1 MSTPQD
7 RTRLHRRLPV
17 LVTEL
22 AIGDGEAALPVVG
35 EIGRYWLLFAE
46 TSPDERDPSI
56 VTVEVDVEPL
66 DDGVPLRQPAPSAAL
81 PENERWWEWRLF
93 VRGDRWSATWYSRRP
108 AVGRQRLTGRLLGD
122 LGYATTGSARGRILR
137 ARVVSDTYRLLEQPA
152 TGPKRHPRWMP
163 VPGTRTLRDVDAATG
178 VFRDDTRPAMHRAEG
193 EDVIRECGV
202 LVDLDLDDVPALPV
216 RPNIVPAAVSAHG
229 RDAWVVDRELP
240 VVIRMSEDQ
249 RIVEYRLPGRVFAS
263 PAHRPRWLHA
273 DAAGC
278 WVVGRDGIFRCGLDG
293 TGIRIDDGPV
303 GGSAAC
309 DGVLLSWHRSGEH
322 TALTVRWPDGRH
334 EDLEPVHGRVGPVGT
349 RAGGFVAVVN
359 TETGGEHSQ
368 LLEVGLDASTRL
380 GPRLAPLTGKVL
392 VGDDPFR
399 VVDVRGRQ
407 VPIRP
412 DLTVGEVEDVPI
424 RGSAG
429 GTAGPWMWIVH
440 PASSV
445 EGIVPDEPGHWHCLL
460 SILDPVTFSV
470 LCRLEICSPYPDV
483 SYDGAGRVWVV
494 AGGMWSVDPRSPD
507 SVQRVH
513 LDAPAPG

>member
-81 PENERWWEWRLF
+81 PPENERCWEWRLF

-122 LGYATTGSARGRILR
+122 LGYATTGSARGGRILR

-152 TGPKRHPRWMP
+152 TGPKRHPRWIQ
-163 VPGTRTLRDVDAATG
+163 VPRHPDAPRCGRGDRRLPRRHQAGTAPSRRGGGRGSGMRGGAGRSGPRRRTGLVGAAE
-178 VFRDDTRPAMHRAEG
+178 HRARRG
-193 EDVIRECGV
+193 FGARPRRMGCG
-202 LVDLDLDDVPALPV
+202 PRTA
-216 RPNIVPAAVSAHG
+216 
-229 RDAWVVDRELP
+229 
-240 VVIRMSEDQ
+240 VVIRM
-249 RIVEYRLPGRVFAS
+249 VEQHDIAEYLLPARVFAS

-303 GGSAAC
+303 GGSVAC
-309 DGVLLSWHRSGEH
+309 EGVLLSWHRSGEH

-334 EDLEPVHGRVGPVGT
+334 EDLEPVHGRVGPAGT
-349 RAGGFVAVVN
+349 HAGGFVAVVN
-359 TETGGEHSQ
+359 TETEGGHSQ

-380 GPRLAPLTGKVL
+380 GPRLAPLTGTVL
-392 VGDDPFR
+392 VGDDPLR
-399 VVDVRGRQ
+399 LVDVRG
-407 VPIRP
+407 
-412 DLTVGEVEDVPI
+412 TTSVGTGG
-424 RGSAG
+424 GS
-429 GTAGPWMWIVH
+429 
-440 PASSV
+440 
-445 EGIVPDEPGHWHCLL
+445 D
-460 SILDPVTFSV
+460 
-470 LCRLEICSPYPDV
+470 R
-483 SYDGAGRVWVV
+483 R
-494 AGGMWSVDPRSPD
+494 
-507 SVQRVH
+507 
-513 LDAPAPG
+513 